1 MGDPMGLRAVFVVLL
16 LSGLAASA
24 SAGSP
29 EGEVGAALRRAA
41 AEAPR
46 ALATAGREVKRA
58 VTGVAEHAR
67 HEMEPAAAGTAERT
81 RREAERAGR
90 STARWL
96 KHAGA
101 AVAAFFRGLGEG
113 LSGPSETR

>member
-1 MGDPMGLRAVFVVLL
+1 MLL
-16 LSGLAASA
+16 LCGLAVSA
-24 SAGSP
+24 SAASSEPVGRK
-29 EGEVGAALRRAA
+29 VGAALRRVAT
-41 AEAPR
+41 EAPR
-46 ALATAGREVKRA
+46 AFATAGREA
-58 VTGVAEHAR
+58 GQALAGAAEHAR
-67 HEMEPAAAGTAERT
+67 QEVEPAAAGTAERT

-90 STARWL
+90 STAQWL